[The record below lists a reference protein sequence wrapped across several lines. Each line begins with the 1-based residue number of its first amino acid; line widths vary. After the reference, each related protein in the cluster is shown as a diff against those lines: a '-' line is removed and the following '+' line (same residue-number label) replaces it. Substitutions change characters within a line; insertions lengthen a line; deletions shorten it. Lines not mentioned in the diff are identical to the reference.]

1 MNPDRKR
8 LRILFITPWYPTST
22 DPCRGSLCMNF
33 VDPLLTSFLAE
44 ATVSGDELAGEEARA
59 GMRECLHLLGRLAA
73 KNQQLKALQ
82 SKP

>member
-1 MNPDRKR
+1 
-8 LRILFITPWYPTST
+8 
-22 DPCRGSLCMNF
+22 MNF